1 MNEINND
8 IPEENTEEVLE
19 NKTPADSLLESLEAV
34 IDMMNSGKVNPKDVY
49 PSGRYHGD

>member
-8 IPEENTEEVLE
+8 IPEENTEEVLK
-19 NKTPADSLLESLEAV
+19 NKAQSLLESVEAV
-34 IDMMNSGKVNPKDVY
+34 IDMMNSGKVNPADVY